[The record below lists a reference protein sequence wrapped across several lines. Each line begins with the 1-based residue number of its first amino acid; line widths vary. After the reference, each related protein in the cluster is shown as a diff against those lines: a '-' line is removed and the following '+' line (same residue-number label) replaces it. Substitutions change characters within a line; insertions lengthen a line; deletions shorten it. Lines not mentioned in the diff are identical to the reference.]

1 MNRPHLSVKR
11 ILALPLLL
19 LLSGCAIS
27 TDSRYTQISDEKC
40 SRVDKALSHP
50 SSADSHPLEEIALGQ
65 NVDVLLRKVK
75 IEQYQSVYRLLDHLR
90 LSTHPFEGIPF
101 SLSGLLKF
109 LTEIF
114 RRQNPETDPELYELY
129 LLLRKVQAEVAR
141 KMRVDLRELRVEE
154 ERLAVAVE
162 DKRKAYADMVAANLI
177 AKAVPILAAQGKL
190 DKAQRT
196 HANAEDE
203 VRGKALK
210 AGNIRTEI
218 LQLTGCLHQEITA
231 HR

>member
-1 MNRPHLSVKR
+1 MRQLTV
-11 ILALPLLL
+11 LPAFLFALLL
-19 LLSGCAIS
+19 AGCAS
-27 TDSRYTQISDEKC
+27 SLDSRYTKISDEKC

-50 SSADSHPLEEIALGQ
+50 SSADSNVLEQIALGQ

-141 KMRVDLRELRVEE
+141 KMRVDLRELRAEE

-177 AKAVPILAAQGKL
+177 AKAVPILAAQEKL
-190 DKAQRT
+190 DKAQRA
-196 HANAEDE
+196 HAKAEDE
-203 VRGKALK
+203 VRSRNLK
-210 AGNIRTEI
+210 AGNLKTEI
-218 LQLTGCLHQEITA
+218 LELTGCI
-231 HR
+231 HRNLAAQN